1 VATPGFRLRARHVIH
16 CVGPIY
22 DDNPTQAPGILASCY
37 VRALAICRELGLRS
51 VAFPAISTGVYGYPI
66 PLAADVSIRA
76 IRDDLRSR
84 PDGPPLVKLVLFDD
98 RAFEAFAAAG
108 DRLLAG
114 A

>member
-1 VATPGFRLRARHVIH
+1 
-16 CVGPIY
+16 
-22 DDNPTQAPGILASCY
+22 
-37 VRALAICRELGLRS
+37 